1 MDMHTKFQIKTTV
14 DITNHNKVTK
24 EDKVKYGQKQN
35 FLTFGKNVFSS
46 FSRQTERN
54 LALMLVNL

>member
-24 EDKVKYGQKQN
+24 EDKVKYVQKQN
-35 FLTFGKNVFSS
+35 F
-46 FSRQTERN
+46 
-54 LALMLVNL
+54 